1 MKLQYIAILIAGV
14 SLGTGCKK
22 GLLDLY
28 PEGNIAS
35 GNFFRNTGDFQMA
48 VVGAYVPLR
57 NIADQAYY
65 MDEMRAD
72 NTHYEFNAKDRGGA
86 GFEQLGDFTDNAQN
100 GVTGARYNHAYSGI
114 HRCNTIL
121 DRLEK
126 IKFSM
131 DEKDKKQ
138 ITGEA
143 KALRAHYYFDLVRHF
158 GKVPLP
164 LHELLSTDPKQV
176 FLPRTSVDSVY
187 NQIVADFTDALSLL
201 EAPEVPSSG
210 RMNKAVVA
218 CELGLVYIT
227 RKQWDKA
234 VPLLQSV
241 TGMKYDLLP
250 NYRDNFDPAKKGTN
264 KEAIFEVQYKSGTDG
279 QQSIYPYRF
288 MPVTDSSKAMLD
300 IEFNNQNGGWNTPT
314 ADLMRQYEAD
324 DKRMNASIGFF
335 EGYVGS
341 NGVFKVE
348 KLVTED
354 ARTYVTPPGK
364 TSRVFIKKYYFYPY
378 KIPAYNTD
386 QNWPVFRLGGVLLLL
401 AEALN
406 ENNQSS
412 EALAP
417 LNRVRQRA
425 GLLTPI
431 SNTDQAQLRDI
442 IAKEQRLELAFEN
455 YRWPDLV
462 RTGKAA
468 QVMTAHGLE
477 MKSLYGYLSADA
489 YNVTEKKYIYPIP
502 AREMQQNPTWTQN
515 DY

>member
-1 MKLQYIAILIAGV
+1 MKLKYITFLIAGAA
-14 SLGTGCKK
+14 LGTGCKK

-35 GNFFRNTGDFQMA
+35 GNFFRNTSDFQMA

-72 NTHYEFNAKDRGGA
+72 NTHYEYNSKDRGGA
-86 GFEQLGDFTDNAQN
+86 GFEQLGDFTDNSQN
-100 GVTGARYNHAYSGI
+100 GVTGARYNQAFSGI

-126 IKFSM
+126 ITFDMASA
-131 DEKDKKQ
+131 DLEQ
-138 ITGEA
+138 IEGEA

-158 GKVPLP
+158 GKVPMP
-164 LHELLSTDPKQV
+164 LHELLTPDPKQV
-176 FLPRTSVDSVY
+176 FLPRTSIDSVY
-187 NQIVADFTDALSLL
+187 DQIIADFKDAYELL
-201 EAPEVPSSG
+201 KAPETVPASG
-210 RMNKAVVA
+210 RMNKGVVA
-218 CELGLVYIT
+218 SELGLVYMT

-241 TGMKYDLLP
+241 TGMKYDLLT
-250 NYRDNFDPAKKGTN
+250 NYRDNFDPAKKGAN

-279 QQSIYPYRF
+279 QQSIFPYRF
-288 MPVTDSSKAMLD
+288 MPVSDSSKAMLD
-300 IEFNNQNGGWNTPT
+300 IEYSNQNGGWNTPT

-324 DKRMNASIGFF
+324 DKRMNASIGYF

-354 ARTYVTPPGK
+354 VRTYVTPPGK
-364 TSRVFIKKYYFYPY
+364 ASRVFAKKYYFFPY

-406 ENNQSS
+406 ENNQSGD
-412 EALAP
+412 ALAP

-425 GLLTPI
+425 GLLPVNI
-431 SNTDQAQLRDI
+431 TDQAQLRDI

-455 YRWPDLV
+455 YRWLDLV

-468 QVMTAHGLE
+468 QVMTAHGVE
-477 MKSLYGYLSADA
+477 MKSLYGYLSASS

-502 AREMQQNPTWTQN
+502 FREMQLNPTWTQN